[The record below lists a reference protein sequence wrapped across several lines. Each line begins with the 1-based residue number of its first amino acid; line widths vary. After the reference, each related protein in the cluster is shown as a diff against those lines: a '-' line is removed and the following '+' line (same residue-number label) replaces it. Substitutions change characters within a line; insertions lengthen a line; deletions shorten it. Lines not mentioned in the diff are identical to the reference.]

1 MIVKDINTVS
11 EASMFSRNEN
21 GTYSA
26 QTGNDDCMMT
36 VVNACSFF
44 DTVDYSETVE
54 ELFDYIQEI
63 YRTEIEKTLETSGNL
78 SGDSF
83 NIYDILG

>member
-1 MIVKDINTVS
+1 MVIKESNTVS
-11 EASMFSRNEN
+11 EAAMFSRNEN

-44 DTVDYSETVE
+44 DTVDYSETIE
-54 ELFDYIQEI
+54 ELFDYIDEI
-63 YRTEIEKTLETSGNL
+63 YKTKIEETLEISGNL

-83 NIYDILG
+83 NIYDIVQ